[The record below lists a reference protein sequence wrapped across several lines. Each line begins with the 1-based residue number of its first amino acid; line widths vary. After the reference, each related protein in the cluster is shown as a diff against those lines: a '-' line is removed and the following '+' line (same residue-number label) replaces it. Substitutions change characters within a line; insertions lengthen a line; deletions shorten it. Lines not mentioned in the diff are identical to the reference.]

1 MARRIPRQ
9 PLASLLLAGLLLA
22 WSVGTGQGAEPVRI
36 RYSFDDGLAATGP
49 DTFTVFRNAKG
60 SVQLSTAFHVSGYH
74 SIEIR
79 DVAGDQDFPELQGF
93 FPERRDGRLVLH
105 FALLT
110 TDPGQEL
117 NVALAGPGWF
127 RLGED
132 GIALWFKVQ
141 DGVLRH
147 VSDSIPKKLLDVKP
161 FTWYRFD
168 VDYDLARGRYDLRVT
183 EEGNPRPAVSL
194 RNQPNGSSQPGAAV
208 NVFSFIGD
216 LADRSNAVYY
226 VDDFVLTS
234 DGGVSAS
241 KGQPFVAPG
250 RRKFFVDR
258 FAEQV
263 SLFKRLRKPG
273 SPLLCPPV
281 LELAELGVS
290 SQDASALK
298 AANRLDQLAALLDP
312 ETRTMG
318 VDASAPPKLRAAA
331 LWKSGCKALEAGR
344 AQEAL
349 NAFEAAARQVPE
361 AEAFALS
368 RAFALVAL
376 KKWQELDDLLVLLHS
391 RWRDDPRYALVSAL
405 AGAQRDDLAEA
416 RAWLNPVA
424 VEALREAPSLG
435 RLAAGDWSDKAVA
448 AARTAK
454 PEEWKRWLSLALAS
468 EQRFHLS
475 MFEERTAEAR
485 DYAIQMAQSLKAAK
499 VPAGHWL
506 ERAGD
511 AAFTRRDLEEARQL
525 YGQAKLN
532 GAREVSVLLK
542 LADVH
547 FLLGDLEAE
556 KALREAFYGSLDPR
570 APR

>member
-1 MARRIPRQ
+1 MRRLRFH
-9 PLASLLLAGLLLA
+9 AVGFFVLLAFAAGA
-22 WSVGTGQGAEPVRI
+22 VQGAEPVRI

-79 DVAGDQDFPELQGF
+79 DVAGDHFPELQGF
-93 FPERRDGRLVLH
+93 FPERRDGRLFLH

-110 TDPGQEL
+110 TNPRQEF
-117 NVALAGPGWF
+117 NMALAGPGWF

-161 FTWYRFD
+161 FTWYGFD

-183 EEGNPRPAVSL
+183 EEGNPRPVVSL

-241 KGQPFVAPG
+241 ERQPFVAPG

-273 SPLLCPPV
+273 SPLLCPTI
-281 LELAELGVS
+281 LELAELGLSGGREGPAGDVLWQPGS
-290 SQDASALK
+290 GARRFQPA
-298 AANRLDQLAALLDP
+298 P
-312 ETRTMG
+312 E
-318 VDASAPPKLRAAA
+318 
-331 LWKSGCKALEAGR
+331 
-344 AQEAL
+344 
-349 NAFEAAARQVPE
+349 
-361 AEAFALS
+361 
-368 RAFALVAL
+368 
-376 KKWQELDDLLVLLHS
+376 
-391 RWRDDPRYALVSAL
+391 
-405 AGAQRDDLAEA
+405 
-416 RAWLNPVA
+416 
-424 VEALREAPSLG
+424 SLG
-435 RLAAGDWSDKAVA
+435 EDGPQVSGRLG
-448 AARTAK
+448 
-454 PEEWKRWLSLALAS
+454 
-468 EQRFHLS
+468 
-475 MFEERTAEAR
+475 
-485 DYAIQMAQSLKAAK
+485 
-499 VPAGHWL
+499 
-506 ERAGD
+506 
-511 AAFTRRDLEEARQL
+511 
-525 YGQAKLN
+525 
-532 GAREVSVLLK
+532 
-542 LADVH
+542 
-547 FLLGDLEAE
+547 
-556 KALREAFYGSLDPR
+556 
-570 APR
+570 

>member
-1 MARRIPRQ
+1 MRR
-9 PLASLLLAGLLLA
+9 LGFCTVGFLLLLALA
-22 WSVGTGQGAEPVRI
+22 AQAVEGAEPVRI

-79 DVAGDQDFPELQGF
+79 DVAGDHDFPELQGF
-93 FPERRDGRLVLH
+93 FPERRDGRLFLH

-110 TDPGQEL
+110 TDPRQEL

-141 DGVLRH
+141 EGVLRH

-161 FTWYRFD
+161 FTWYGID

-183 EEGNPRPAVSL
+183 EEGNPRPLISL
-194 RNQPNGSSQPGAAV
+194 KNQPNGSSQPGAAV

-216 LADRSNAVYY
+216 LEDRSNAVFYI
-226 VDDFVLTS
+226 DDLVLTS
-234 DGGVSAS
+234 DGIPDR
-241 KGQPFVAPG
+241 QPFVAPG

-273 SPLLCPPV
+273 SPLLCPTV

-290 SQDASALK
+290 SQDVAALK
-298 AANRLDQLAALLDP
+298 ATNRLDQLAALLDP
-312 ETRTMG
+312 VARALDIDID
-318 VDASAPPKLRAAA
+318 VSAPPKLRAAA
-331 LWKSGCKALEAGR
+331 LWKSGCKALEGGK

-349 NAFEAAARQVPE
+349 HAFEAAARQVPE

-376 KKWQELDDLLVLLHS
+376 RKWQELDDLLVLLHS

-405 AGAQRDDLAEA
+405 AGAQRNDLAEA
-416 RAWLNPVA
+416 RAWLDPVA
-424 VEALREAPSLG
+424 TEALRNAPALG
-435 RLAAGDWSDKAVA
+435 RLASGDWSEEAMDAVKA
-448 AARTAK
+448 AK
-454 PEEWKRWLSLALAS
+454 PDDWKRWLALALAS
-468 EQRFHLS
+468 EQRFHLA
-475 MFEERTAEAR
+475 MFEDRTAEAR
-485 DYAIQMAQSLKAAK
+485 DYAIQMAQSLKAAR
-499 VPAGHWL
+499 VPAGAWL

-511 AAFTRRDLEEARQL
+511 AAFTRRDLDEARQL
-525 YGQAKLN
+525 YGQAKLQ

-547 FLLGDLEAE
+547 FLLGDLAAE
-556 KALREAFYGSLDPR
+556 KALRETFYGSLDPR
-570 APR
+570 

>member
-9 PLASLLLAGLLLA
+9 PLAAVFLGGLLLA
-22 WSVGTGQGAEPVRI
+22 PPAETVQGAEPVRI
-36 RYSFDDGLAATGP
+36 RYSFDDELAATGP

-79 DVAGDQDFPELQGF
+79 DVAGDGDFPELQGF
-93 FPERRDGRLVLH
+93 FPERRDGRLALH

-110 TDPGQEL
+110 TDPRQEL

-132 GIALWFKVQ
+132 GIALWLKVQ

-147 VSDSIPKKLLDVKP
+147 VSDSIPKRLLDVKP
-161 FTWYRFD
+161 FTWYGFD
-168 VDYDLARGRYDLRVT
+168 VEYDLTRGRYDLRVT
-183 EEGNPRPAVSL
+183 EEGNPRPVVSL
-194 RNQPNGSSQPGAAV
+194 ENQPNGSSQPRAAV

-226 VDDFVLTS
+226 IDDFVLTS
-234 DGGVSAS
+234 DGIPDRR
-241 KGQPFVAPG
+241 PFVAPG
-250 RRKFFVDR
+250 RRKFFVDL
-258 FAEQV
+258 FAEQA

-273 SPLLCPPV
+273 SPLPCPAV
-281 LELAELGVS
+281 LDWMELGLS
-290 SQDASALK
+290 SQDVSALK

-312 ETRTMG
+312 ETRAVD

-331 LWKSGCKALEAGR
+331 LWKSGCKALEAGK

-349 NAFEAAARQVPE
+349 NAFERAARQAPD
-361 AEAFALS
+361 ADAFALS

-376 KKWQELDDLLVLLHS
+376 RKWQELDDLLVLLHP

-405 AGAQRDDLAEA
+405 AGAQNGDLAEA
-416 RAWLNPVA
+416 RAWLNPLA
-424 VEALREAPSLG
+424 IEALREAPSLG

-448 AARTAK
+448 AARAEK
-454 PEEWKRWLSLALAS
+454 PEDWKRWLALSLAS

-475 MFEERTAEAR
+475 MFEDRTAEAR
-485 DYAIQMAQSLKAAK
+485 DYAIRMAEGLKAAK
-499 VPAGHWL
+499 APAGAWW

-511 AAFTRRDLEEARQL
+511 AAFTRRDLDEARQL

-532 GAREVSVLLK
+532 GAREASVLLK

-547 FLLGDLEAE
+547 FLLGDLAAE
-556 KALREAFYGSLDPR
+556 RALRETFYGSLDPR
-570 APR
+570 